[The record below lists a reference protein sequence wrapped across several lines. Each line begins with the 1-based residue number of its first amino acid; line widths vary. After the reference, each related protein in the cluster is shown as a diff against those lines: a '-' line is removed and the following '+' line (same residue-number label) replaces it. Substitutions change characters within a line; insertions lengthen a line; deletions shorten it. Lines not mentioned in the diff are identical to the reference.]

1 MAIPHKI
8 MMIFGTRPGAIKMAP
23 IITAMRSMPD
33 QFDPI
38 VVVTAQHRRLL
49 DQVLNFFAIEPDF
62 DLNTM
67 QPRESLSER
76 TSKMLHHLDN
86 VINAAQPDMIL
97 VVGDASTTLAAGL
110 AGFYHKIPIGHVEAG
125 LRTYDK
131 YEPFPE
137 EINRELTDVL
147 SDLYFAPTTLSRDNL
162 LAENHPTDN
171 IFVTGNT
178 SIDALKYTVRSDY
191 HHPTLDKIPANH
203 RILLLTMQR
212 RENLG
217 TPMRRVFHAVRDVVE
232 TNPDVEL
239 IYPVHPNP
247 DVVAMAN
254 DLLGNR
260 DRIHL
265 VDPLDV
271 LDFHNFAARSTL
283 ILTDSGGVQEEA
295 PALDKPVLV
304 LRTKTERPE
313 GVTAGTVRLVG
324 TFPEEIQRAAFELLH
339 DNREYKKMAHA
350 PNPFGD
356 GHAATRILQ
365 VIQDYFDQ
373 AEQ

>member
-1 MAIPHKI
+1 MSVPRKI
-8 MMIFGTRPGAIKMAP
+8 MTIFGTRPGAIKMAP

-33 QFDPI
+33 QFEPV
-38 VVVTAQHRRLL
+38 VVVTAQHRQLL

-67 QPRESLSER
+67 QPRDSLSER

-110 AGFYHKIPIGHVEAG
+110 AAFYHKIPVGHVEAG

-131 YEPFPE
+131 YAPFPE
-137 EINRELTDVL
+137 EMNRHLTDVL

-162 LAENHPTDN
+162 IAENHSVDN
-171 IFVTGNT
+171 VFITGNT
-178 SIDALKYTVRSDY
+178 SIDALKYTVRADY
-191 HHPTLDKIPANH
+191 HHPTLDAIPANH
-203 RILLLTMQR
+203 RILLMTMQR

-217 TPMRRVFHAVRDVVE
+217 TPMKRVFHAIRDVVE

-247 DVVAMAN
+247 DVMAIAD
-254 DLLGNR
+254 DLLGGR
-260 DRIHL
+260 ERIHL
-265 VDPLDV
+265 VEPLDL
-271 LDFHNFAARSTL
+271 LDFHNFAARSYL
-283 ILTDSGGVQEEA
+283 ILTDSGGIQEEA

-339 DNREYKKMAHA
+339 DSKEYKKMAHA

-356 GHAATRILQ
+356 GNAATRILK
-365 VIQDYFDQ
+365 VIKDYFDN
-373 AEQ
+373 EQ

>member
-1 MAIPHKI
+1 
-8 MMIFGTRPGAIKMAP
+8 
-23 IITAMRSMPD
+23 
-33 QFDPI
+33 
-38 VVVTAQHRRLL
+38 
-49 DQVLNFFAIEPDF
+49 
-62 DLNTM
+62 M
-67 QPRESLSER
+67 QPRDSLSER

-110 AGFYHKIPIGHVEAG
+110 AAFYHKIPVGHVEAG

-131 YEPFPE
+131 YAPFPE
-137 EINRELTDVL
+137 EMNRHLTDVL

-162 LAENHPTDN
+162 IAENHSVDN
-171 IFVTGNT
+171 VFITGNT
-178 SIDALKYTVRSDY
+178 SIDALKYTVRADY
-191 HHPTLDKIPANH
+191 HHPTLDAIPANH
-203 RILLLTMQR
+203 RILLMTMQR

-217 TPMRRVFHAVRDVVE
+217 TPMKRVFHAIRDVVE

-247 DVVAMAN
+247 DVMAIAD
-254 DLLGNR
+254 DLLGGR
-260 DRIHL
+260 ERIHL
-265 VDPLDV
+265 VEPLDL
-271 LDFHNFAARSTL
+271 LDFHNFAARSYL
-283 ILTDSGGVQEEA
+283 ILTDSGGIQEEA

-339 DNREYKKMAHA
+339 DSKEYKKNGARTQSIWGWKRSYE
-350 PNPFGD
+350 NIKSYQGLF
-356 GHAATRILQ
+356 
-365 VIQDYFDQ
+365 
-373 AEQ
+373 